1 MLEKTP
7 LAETEFNSLYDDAVE
22 GLLREIARLK
32 EKLSELEGQVNW
44 LERENSKY
52 L

>member
-7 LAETEFNSLYDDAVE
+7 LAETQFNSLYDDEVG